1 MAHELLTATVRHA
14 RRTAHALMV
23 MIALACTACAPIS
36 REARTTLDP
45 RTGTSLTTAD
55 QPLVLARER
64 RDLAAQARDYLTL
77 IAAEVNVAGAR
88 RLVLCLH
95 EWSTIDARARG
106 STPRLPVP
114 LLVVADGRDIL
125 LHPDP
130 SPPFAAGDLPRDLG
144 RPEDAEVFTTF
155 YAIEPEALRYLAS
168 AQHLSAALP
177 DRSPALPFAVWRDG
191 RRAQIRLLE
200 AIGR

>member
-1 MAHELLTATVRHA
+1 MAHELLTATVHHA
-14 RRTAHALMV
+14 GRTASALMV
-23 MIALACTACAPIS
+23 TITLACTACAPIS

-45 RTGTSLTTAD
+45 RTGTSITIAD

-77 IAAEVNVAGAR
+77 VAAEVNVAGAR
-88 RLVLCLH
+88 RLVLCMH
-95 EWSTIDARARG
+95 EWSTIDARTRG
-106 STPRLPVP
+106 TASRLPVP
-114 LLVVADGRDIL
+114 LLVVADGRDIRL
-125 LHPDP
+125 RPET
-130 SPPFAAGDLPRDLG
+130 SPPFDARDLPRELG
-144 RPEDAEVFTTF
+144 RPEDAEVVTTF

-177 DRSPALPFAVWRDG
+177 DRSPALPFGVWRDG